1 MSGARPWVTFVVA
14 VAALIGA
21 LFIPESRS
29 AQRADPRPNIVII
42 LSDDQSPESLPHQP
56 AVMPYLQGQALDPQ
70 GEWVRFTN
78 AFLNTPLCC
87 PSRASILTG
96 MYSHQTHVETNFDGH
111 LFDDSS
117 TVATWL
123 HGAGYTTG
131 LVGKYLNGY
140 PFGRAEYIPP
150 GWDRWDG
157 KEQGGGGSVYYDYTV
172 LKQGFP
178 VAYGGGPGDYGTDV
192 YASLAVNFI
201 RTAPTDKPFFLYFAP
216 TAPHPP
222 WTPPPRYESTYASMS
237 MPHLPDLNELDVSDK
252 PAWVRALPSL
262 TPEELTGLDR
272 ARRLEYEALLGVDD
286 AVRNILQA
294 LTARGELENTVIFY
308 LTDNGFSFGEHRW
321 VTKDCAYEE
330 CIHTPFLVRFPG
342 AVTRMDDHLVSNV
355 DLAPTL
361 AELADTQPGGP
372 VSGRSIVPLLQGRPP
387 PDWRSGVLLEWA
399 GDDRIPPWWGVRT
412 QDFLYVEL
420 DTGERELYDLRT
432 DPFEL
437 VNVVNDPSY
446 ENAVTRLSAQ
456 LAALKAS

>member
-42 LSDDQSPESLPHQP
+42 LSDDQSPESLPHEP

-96 MYSHQTHVETNFDGH
+96 RYSHETHVETNFDGH

-123 HGAGYTTG
+123 HDVGYTTG

-140 PFGRAEYIPP
+140 PFGRAEFIPP

-222 WTPPPRYESTYASMS
+222 WTPPPRYENTYASMT
-237 MPHLPDLNELDVSDK
+237 MPHLPDLNEPDVSDK

-342 AVTRMDDHLVSNV
+342 AVTRVDDHLVSNV

-387 PDWRSGVLLEWA
+387 PDWPSGVLLEWA

-446 ENAVTRLSAQ
+446 GNTVTRLSAQ